1 MKLFKMFKN
10 KNFKSDI
17 TILLYSGGFESTAN
31 LIKQL
36 NDYPDEDLY
45 IYYVNNNID
54 YQTVEFEKVKSF
66 LTFWGAKYDI
76 NLIEKLNVIFLNLR
90 KSVIDEKT
98 QFLPFRNLID
108 IILPLTNMGLK
119 IKDKKVKILLG
130 YNKDDNVHDSGDE
143 FAKLTSNL
151 LSMMLNNDVKVMSYY
166 NNYSKIGMTMDLINR
181 YNISVNDLENNIFSC
196 YNPIDGKECNA
207 CKACFR
213 KNVVLYSLNI
223 FRPFHNLSLLEEYV
237 NAIKDYDDDRRKS
250 TSKYLSI
257 AMEKLINQG
266 SNS

>member
-1 MKLFKMFKN
+1 MKLFNLFKS
-10 KNFKSDI
+10 KEFKSDI
-17 TILLYSGGFESTAN
+17 TILLYSAGFESTAN

-45 IYYVNNNID
+45 IYYINNNID
-54 YQTVEFEKVKSF
+54 YQSVEFEKVKLF

-76 NLIEKLNVIFLNLR
+76 NLIKKLNVIFLNLR
-90 KSVIDEKT
+90 NDVIDTKT

-119 IKDKKVKILLG
+119 IQDKKIKILLG

-143 FAKLTSNL
+143 FVKITSKL
-151 LSMMLNNDVKVMSYY
+151 LSTMLNNEVKIMSYY
-166 NNYSKIGMTMDLINR
+166 NNYSKISMTLDLINK
-181 YNISVNDLENNIFSC
+181 YNITVNELKNNTFSC
-196 YNPIDGKECNA
+196 YNPINGEECNS

-213 KNVVLYSLNI
+213 KNVVLYSLNV
-223 FRPFHNLSLLEEYV
+223 FRPFHNLPLLEEYI

-250 TSKYLSI
+250 TAKYLSV
-257 AMEKLINQG
+257 AMKKLVNQE
-266 SNS
+266 SDL